1 MLKLILEFQ
10 DTVVDDYIF
19 YKIPVT
25 IGRRDDN
32 DVVIDNMAV
41 SGHHAV
47 IEAEEP
53 NYFVLV
59 DLDSLNGTFLNER
72 KISRERIYHG
82 DSIIVGKH
90 RLRFEDLRP
99 EQQRPSRE
107 VEKEQESKAS
117 PEFRDTVI
125 LETKAQEELL
135 AKQAEQMGYSPDNIP
150 EKPKK
155 VELLGSLTILSGGTT
170 HTVDLSKRVTT
181 LGKSADADVKC
192 SGFFVGK
199 VGALINKRPNGY
211 FLSYA
216 EGFKKPEVNGEQ
228 VTSQVQL
235 NDGDQ
240 VALGNTRMTF
250 NVREG
255 TE

>member
-1 MLKLILEFQ
+1 MFKLILEFQ

-19 YKIPVT
+19 HKIPVT

-47 IEAEEP
+47 IEAEDP

-72 KISRERIYHG
+72 KVGRQRIFHG

-99 EQQRPSRE
+99 EGERPSKEE
-107 VEKEQESKAS
+107 VKEEEER
-117 PEFRDTVI
+117 PPGEFRDTVI

-135 AKQAEQMGYSPDNIP
+135 AKQAEKMGYAAGEIP
-150 EKPKK
+150 EKAKR
-155 VELLGSLTILSGGTT
+155 VEFLGSLTVTSGGTPQI
-170 HTVDLSKRVTT
+170 VELSKRVTT

-199 VGALINKRPNGY
+199 VGALINKRPNGF

-228 VTSQVQL
+228 VATQVQL

-240 VALGNTRMTF
+240 VALGNTRLTF
-250 NVREG
+250 NLREVQ
-255 TE
+255 E